1 MFFQPKR
8 HSGKSGFRLQAMK
21 KPYLLL
27 ALLLVVL
34 VGGLAIACGV
44 RASGTDDEARQGT
57 ASLQVA
63 RGPFVKTLRMTGLV
77 ESIHF
82 HNVAAPRLV
91 GATGPG
97 SNTLIIT
104 RIRPSGSLVAPG
116 ELLVEFDRQNQL
128 KAATDKRSEH
138 RDLEEQIRKKRAE
151 QEQAHAKDDTELS
164 VAANAVENAR
174 LEMKKNAYLGRIDQ
188 EKNEQRLEE
197 AEAKQKQ
204 LIATFDLKRKAAQ
217 ADLRILE
224 IQRDR
229 AYKAMTSAENN
240 ATRMVVTSP
249 ISGMVVLRMV
259 WRVNQ
264 QVEIQEGEE
273 ARPGMPI
280 MQVVDPSAML
290 VRVKV
295 NQADIHLLQV
305 GQPARISLDAYPD
318 LHFEGRVEHVAP
330 VGTTSMLTTRV
341 RNFVATVSI
350 KGSHPKLLPDL
361 SAAVDV
367 ELERKDNVIVV
378 PRDAIGRE
386 NDAFTVRVLDGDST
400 RSRTVTLGA
409 MNDHEVIVASGL
421 EPGVTVQRHVA
432 R

>member
-1 MFFQPKR
+1 
-8 HSGKSGFRLQAMK
+8 MK
-21 KPYLLL
+21 KPYLLV
-27 ALLLVVL
+27 ALILVVL
-34 VGGLAIACGV
+34 VGALAIVRGV
-44 RASGTDDEARQGT
+44 GDASPDGPHGEAPQGT
-57 ASLQVA
+57 ASVKVA

-104 RIRPSGSLVAPG
+104 KLMPSGSVVVPG
-116 ELLVEFDRQNQL
+116 QLLVEFDRQNQL
-128 KAATDKRSEH
+128 KAAIDRRSEH

-151 QEQAHAKDDTELS
+151 QEQARAKDETELA
-164 VAANAVENAR
+164 VAANAVENAH

-188 EKNEQRLEE
+188 EKNEQRVEE
-197 AEAKQKQ
+197 TQAKEKQ
-204 LIATFDLKRKAAQ
+204 LKATFDLKRRAEQ

-229 AYKAMTSAENN
+229 AHRAMTSAEDN
-240 ATRMVVTSP
+240 ARRMVVASP
-249 ISGMVVLRMV
+249 ISGMVVLRMI
-259 WRVNQ
+259 WRASQ
-264 QVEIQEGEE
+264 QGEIQEGEE

-280 MQVVDPSAML
+280 MQVVDPAAML

-295 NQADIHLLQV
+295 NQADVHILQV
-305 GQPARISLDAYPD
+305 GQPARISLDAYPE
-318 LHFEGRVEHVAP
+318 LQFQGRVEQVAP

-341 RNFVATVSI
+341 RNFAAIVSI
-350 KGSHPKLLPDL
+350 QGSHPKLMPDL

-367 ELERKDNVIVV
+367 ELERKENVIVV
-378 PRDAIGRE
+378 PRDAIVRE
-386 NDAFTVRVLDGDST
+386 NDAFTVQVLDGD
-400 RSRTVTLGA
+400 RARPRTVTLGP
-409 MNDHEVIVASGL
+409 MNDYEAIVASGL
-421 EPGVTVQRHVA
+421 EPGMVVQRHVA

>member
-1 MFFQPKR
+1 
-8 HSGKSGFRLQAMK
+8 MK

-27 ALLLVVL
+27 AFIMVVL
-34 VGGLAIACGV
+34 VGALAIV
-44 RASGTDDEARQGT
+44 RLVGAVSSDFEEPQST
-57 ASLQVA
+57 AAAKVA
-63 RGPFVKTLRMTGLV
+63 RGPFVRTLRMTGLV
-77 ESIHF
+77 ESVRF

-104 RIRPSGSLVAPG
+104 RLRPSGSHVEPG
-116 ELLVEFDRQNQL
+116 QLLVEFDRQNQL
-128 KAATDKRSEH
+128 KAAIDRRAEH

-151 QEQAHAKDDTELS
+151 QEQARAKDETELA

-174 LEMKKNAYLGRIDQ
+174 LELKKNAYLGRIDQ
-188 EKNEQRLEE
+188 EKNQQRLEE
-197 AEAKQKQ
+197 SEARHKQ
-204 LIATFDLKRKAAQ
+204 LVATFDLKRRAAQ
-217 ADLRILE
+217 ADVRILE

-229 AYKAMTSAENN
+229 AYKAMKSAEDN

-249 ISGMVVLRMV
+249 MSGLVVLRMV
-259 WRVNQ
+259 WRPGQ

-280 MQVVDPSAML
+280 MQVVDPSKML

-295 NQADIHLLQV
+295 NQADVHLLQA

-318 LHFEGRVEHVAP
+318 LHFQGRVEHVAP

-350 KGSHPKLLPDL
+350 QGSHPNLLPDL

-367 ELERKDNVIVV
+367 ELERKENVIVV
-378 PRDAIGRE
+378 PRDAVVRE
-386 NDAFTVRVLDGDST
+386 KDTFTVRVLDGEDA
-400 RSRTVTLGA
+400 RPRTVTLGA

-432 R
+432 P

>member
-1 MFFQPKR
+1 
-8 HSGKSGFRLQAMK
+8 MK

-27 ALLLVVL
+27 GFILVVL
-34 VGGLAIACGV
+34 IGAFAVVRSV
-44 RASGTDDEARQGT
+44 RAVGPDEEEDSQVRQGT
-57 ASLQVA
+57 ATLKVA
-63 RGPFVKTLRMTGLV
+63 RGAFARTLRMTGLV
-77 ESIHF
+77 ESINF

-104 RIRPSGSLVAPG
+104 KLLPSGTQVVKG
-116 ELLVEFDRQNQL
+116 QLLVEFDRQNQL
-128 KAATDKRSEH
+128 KAATDRRSEH

-151 QEQAHAKDDTELS
+151 QEQARAKDDTELS

-174 LEMKKNAYLGRIDQ
+174 LELKKNAYLGRIDQ

-197 AEAKQKQ
+197 ALAKQEQ
-204 LIATFDLKRKAAQ
+204 LIATFDLKRRAAQ

-229 AYKAMTSAENN
+229 AFKAMKSAEDN

-259 WRVNQ
+259 WRPGQ

-280 MQVVDPSAML
+280 MQVVDPGAML

-295 NQADIHLLQV
+295 NQADVHLVQA
-305 GQPARISLDAYPD
+305 GQPARISLDAYPE
-318 LHFEGRVEHVAP
+318 LQFQGRVEHVAP

-350 KGSHPKLLPDL
+350 QGSHPKLLPDL

-367 ELERKDNVIVV
+367 ELERKNNVIVV
-378 PRDAIGRE
+378 PRDAVAKE
-386 NDAFTVRVLDGDST
+386 NDTFTVRVLDGDSA

-409 MNDHEVIVASGL
+409 MNDHEVVVASGL

-432 R
+432 Q

>member
-1 MFFQPKR
+1 
-8 HSGKSGFRLQAMK
+8 MK
-21 KPYLLL
+21 KPYLALGFILL
-27 ALLLVVL
+27 ALVGVLAVVR
-34 VGGLAIACGV
+34 GV
-44 RASGTDDEARQGT
+44 RASGSDDEARQGT
-57 ASLQVA
+57 ASFQVA
-63 RGPFVKTLRMTGLV
+63 RGAFVKTLRLTGLV
-77 ESIHF
+77 ESIRF

-91 GATGPG
+91 GATAPG

-104 RIRPSGSLVAPG
+104 RLVPSGTQVVAG
-116 ELLVEFDRQNQL
+116 QLLVEFDRQNQL
-128 KAATDKRSEH
+128 KAAIDRRSEH

-151 QEQAHAKDDTELS
+151 QEQARAKDDTERAVTAS
-164 VAANAVENAR
+164 AVENAR
-174 LEMKKNAYLGRIDQ
+174 LELKKNVYLGRIDQ

-197 AEAKQKQ
+197 ALAKQKQ
-204 LIATFDLKRKAAQ
+204 FETTFDLKRRAEQ

-229 AYKAMTSAENN
+229 AYKAMKSAEDN
-240 ATRMVVTSP
+240 ATRMVVLSP
-249 ISGMVVLRMV
+249 IPGMVVLRMV
-259 WRVNQ
+259 WRPGQ

-280 MQVVDPSAML
+280 MQVVDPEQML

-295 NQADIHLLQV
+295 NQADVHLLQA
-305 GQPARISLDAYPD
+305 GQPARISLDAYPE
-318 LHFEGRVEHVAP
+318 LRFEGRVEHVAP

-378 PRDAIGRE
+378 PRDSVIL
-386 NDAFTVRVLDGDST
+386 DKDTSTVRVLDGDSA
-400 RSRTVTLGA
+400 RPRTVTLGA
-409 MNDHEVIVASGL
+409 MSDHEVIVASGL
-421 EPGVTVQRHVA
+421 EPGVVVQRHVA
-432 R
+432 P

>member
-1 MFFQPKR
+1 
-8 HSGKSGFRLQAMK
+8 MK

-27 ALLLVVL
+27 ALVLVVL
-34 VGGLAIACGV
+34 VGGLAIVRGV
-44 RASGTDDEARQGT
+44 RASGATNDAEARQGT
-57 ASLQVA
+57 ASFKIA
-63 RGPFVKTLRMTGLV
+63 RGAFVNTLRMTGLV

-104 RIRPSGSLVAPG
+104 KLMPSGTVVVPG
-116 ELLVEFDRQNQL
+116 QLLVEFDRQNQL
-128 KAATDKRSEH
+128 KAAIDKRSEH
-138 RDLEEQIRKKRAE
+138 GDLEEQIRKKRAE
-151 QEQAHAKDDTELS
+151 HEQLRAKDETELA
-164 VAANAVENAR
+164 VAANAVENAH
-174 LEMKKNAYLGRIDQ
+174 LEMTKNAYLGRIDQ

-197 AEAKQKQ
+197 TQAKQKQ
-204 LIATFDLKRKAAQ
+204 LKATFDLKRRAEQ
-217 ADLRILE
+217 AELRILE

-229 AYKAMTSAENN
+229 AYKAMKSSEDN

-259 WRVNQ
+259 WRAGG

-280 MQVVDPSAML
+280 MQVVDPTAMR

-295 NQADIHLLQV
+295 NQADVHSLQV
-305 GQPARISLDAYPD
+305 GQPALISLDAYPD
-318 LHFEGRVEHVAP
+318 LQFQGRVEQVTP

-341 RNFVATVSI
+341 RNFVAIVSI
-350 KGSHPKLLPDL
+350 QGSHPKLLPDL

-367 ELERKDNVIVV
+367 ELERKENVIVV
-378 PRDAIGRE
+378 PRDATVRE
-386 NDAFTVRVLDGDST
+386 RDAFTVRVLDGD
-400 RSRTVTLGA
+400 RARPRTVTLGA
-409 MNDHEVIVASGL
+409 MNDYEVIVASGL
-421 EPGVTVQRHVA
+421 EPGMMVQRHVA
-432 R
+432 Q

>member
-1 MFFQPKR
+1 MKKR
-8 HSGKSGFRLQAMK
+8 HV
-21 KPYLLL
+21 LL
-27 ALLLVVL
+27 ALLLVAL
-34 VGGLAIACGV
+34 VGGLAIVRGV
-44 RASGTDDEARQGT
+44 RASGTDDQAPQRNAGYKVT
-57 ASLQVA
+57 
-63 RGPFVKTLRMTGLV
+63 RGAFAKTLRMTGLV
-77 ESIHF
+77 ESIQF

-97 SNTLIIT
+97 SNILIIT
-104 RIRPSGSLVAPG
+104 RLMPSGSLVTPG
-116 ELLVEFDRQNQL
+116 QLLVEFDRQNQL
-128 KAATDKRSEH
+128 KAATDRRSEH
-138 RDLEEQIRKKRAE
+138 RDLEEQIRKKRGE

-174 LEMKKNAYLGRIDQ
+174 LNLKKNAYLGRIDQ
-188 EKNEQRLEE
+188 EKNAQRLEE
-197 AEAKQKQ
+197 AEAKHKQ
-204 LIATFDLKRKAAQ
+204 LITTFDLKRRAAQ

-229 AYKAMTSAENN
+229 AHKAMTSAENN

-259 WRVNQ
+259 WRENQ
-264 QVEIQEGEE
+264 QMEISEGEE

-280 MQVVDPSAML
+280 MQVVDPTSML

-295 NQADIHLLQV
+295 NQADVHLLRA

-378 PRDAIGRE
+378 PRDAIARE
-386 NDAFTVRVLDGDST
+386 NDTFTVRVVDGGSA

-409 MNDHEVIVASGL
+409 MNDHEVIVTSGL
-421 EPGVTVQRHVA
+421 EPGVSVQRHVA

>member
-1 MFFQPKR
+1 
-8 HSGKSGFRLQAMK
+8 MK
-21 KPYLLL
+21 KPYLVL
-27 ALLLVVL
+27 ALTVVVL
-34 VGGLAIACGV
+34 VGALTVVRNV
-44 RASGTDDEARQGT
+44 RAAADSDVEAPQG
-57 ASLQVA
+57 SSSYKVA
-63 RGPFVKTLRMTGLV
+63 RGPFVKTVRTTGLV
-77 ESIHF
+77 ESIRF

-104 RIRPSGSLVAPG
+104 RLAPSGTQVTAG
-116 ELLVEFDRQNQL
+116 QLLVEFDRQNQL
-128 KAATDKRSEH
+128 KAAIDRRSEH

-151 QEQAHAKDDTELS
+151 QEQARAKDDTER
-164 VAANAVENAR
+164 AVSASAVDNAR
-174 LEMKKNAYLGRIDQ
+174 LELKKNAYLGRIDQ

-197 AEAKQKQ
+197 ALAKQKQ
-204 LIATFDLKRKAAQ
+204 FETTFDLKRRAEQ

-229 AYKAMTSAENN
+229 AYKAMKSAEDN

-259 WRVNQ
+259 WRPGQ

-280 MQVVDPSAML
+280 MQVVDPAQML

-295 NQADIHLLQV
+295 NQADVHLLQA
-305 GQPARISLDAYPD
+305 GQPARISLDAYPE
-318 LHFEGRVEHVAP
+318 LRFEGRVEHVAP
-330 VGTTSMLTTRV
+330 VGTTSMLTNRV

-378 PRDAIGRE
+378 PRDSVIR
-386 NDAFTVRVLDGDST
+386 DKDTFTVRVLDGDSART
-400 RSRTVTLGA
+400 RTVTLGA
-409 MNDHEVIVASGL
+409 MSDHEVIVASGL

-432 R
+432 Q

>member
-1 MFFQPKR
+1 
-8 HSGKSGFRLQAMK
+8 MK
-21 KPYLLL
+21 KLRLLL
-27 ALLLVVL
+27 ALSLLVS
-34 VGGLAIACGV
+34 VGVLAIVRGV
-44 RASGTDDEARQGT
+44 RAGGPPGIDDGARHGT
-57 ASLQVA
+57 ASFKVA
-63 RGPFVKTLRMTGLV
+63 RGAFVKTLRMTGLV

-104 RIRPSGSLVAPG
+104 KLMPSGTLVVPG
-116 ELLVEFDRQNQL
+116 QLLVEFDRQNQL
-128 KAATDKRSEH
+128 KAAIDRRSEH

-151 QEQAHAKDDTELS
+151 QEQARAKDDTEVA
-164 VAANAVENAR
+164 VAASAVENAG

-197 AEAKQKQ
+197 AQAKQKQ
-204 LIATFDLKRKAAQ
+204 LLATFDLKRLAAL

-229 AYKAMTSAENN
+229 AYKAMKSAEDN

-249 ISGMVVLRMV
+249 IAGMVVLRMV
-259 WRVNQ
+259 WRPGQ

-280 MQVVDPSAML
+280 MQVVDPAAML

-295 NQADIHLLQV
+295 NQADVHLLKV
-305 GQPARISLDAYPD
+305 GQPARISLDAYPE
-318 LHFEGRVEHVAP
+318 LQFQGRVEHVAP

-350 KGSHPKLLPDL
+350 QGSHPKLMPDL

-378 PRDAIGRE
+378 PRDAIVRE
-386 NDAFTVRVLDGDST
+386 KDTFAVRVLDADSA
-400 RSRTVTLGA
+400 RPRTVTLGA
-409 MNDHEVIVASGL
+409 MNDHEVIVASGV
-421 EPGVTVQRHVA
+421 EPGVVVQRHVA
-432 R
+432 Q

>member
-1 MFFQPKR
+1 MPKR
-8 HSGKSGFRLQAMK
+8 
-21 KPYLLL
+21 YLLL
-27 ALLLVVL
+27 ALTVVVL
-34 VGGLAIACGV
+34 VGTLALVRTV
-44 RASGTDDEARQGT
+44 RASDPNDEAPQST
-57 ASLQVA
+57 ASLKVA
-63 RGPFVKTLRMTGLV
+63 RGAFVKTLRMTGLV
-77 ESIHF
+77 ESIRF

-104 RIRPSGSLVAPG
+104 KLMPNGSHVVPG
-116 ELLVEFDRQNQL
+116 QLLVEFDRQNQL
-128 KAATDKRSEH
+128 KAATDKRSEY

-151 QEQAHAKDDTELS
+151 QEQARAKDDTELS
-164 VAANAVENAR
+164 VVANAVENAR
-174 LEMKKNAYLGRIDQ
+174 LELKKNAYLGRIDQ

-197 AEAKQKQ
+197 ALARQKQ
-204 LIATFDLKRKAAQ
+204 LITTFDLKRRAEH

-229 AYKAMTSAENN
+229 AYKAMKSAEDN

-259 WRVNQ
+259 WRMNT

-280 MQVVDPSAML
+280 MQVVDPEAML

-295 NQADIHLLQV
+295 NQADVHVLQV
-305 GQPARISLDAYPD
+305 GQPAKISLDAYPE
-318 LHFEGRVEHVAP
+318 LRFEGRVEHVAP
-330 VGTTSMLTTRV
+330 VGATSMLTTRV

-350 KGSHPKLLPDL
+350 KGSHPKLMPDL

-378 PRDAIGRE
+378 PRDAIVRE
-386 NDAFTVRVLDGDST
+386 NDKYAVRVLDGNGNGA

-409 MNDHEVIVASGL
+409 MSDHEVIVASGL

-432 R
+432 Q

>member
-1 MFFQPKR
+1 
-8 HSGKSGFRLQAMK
+8 MK
-21 KPYLLL
+21 KTYLLL
-27 ALLLVVL
+27 ALTLVIVVGAL
-34 VGGLAIACGV
+34 VIAGGV
-44 RASGTDDEARQGT
+44 SASDPNDEALQGA
-57 ASLQVA
+57 ASVKVA
-63 RGPFVKTLRMTGLV
+63 RGAFVRSLRTTGLV

-91 GATGPG
+91 GTTAPG

-104 RIRPSGSLVAPG
+104 RLVPSGTHVVAG
-116 ELLVEFDRQNQL
+116 QLLVEFDRQNQL
-128 KAATDKRSEH
+128 KAAIDRRSEH

-151 QEQAHAKDDTELS
+151 QEQARAKDDTERS
-164 VAANAVENAR
+164 VTANAVDNAR
-174 LEMKKNAYLGRIDQ
+174 LELKKNAYLGRIDQ

-197 AEAKQKQ
+197 ALAKQKQ
-204 LIATFDLKRKAAQ
+204 FLTTFDLKRRAEQ

-229 AYKAMTSAENN
+229 AYKAMKSAEDN

-249 ISGMVVLRMV
+249 IDGMVVLRMV
-259 WRVNQ
+259 WRPGQ

-280 MQVVDPSAML
+280 MQVVDPAAML

-295 NQADIHLLQV
+295 NQADVHLLQA
-305 GQPARISLDAYPD
+305 GQAARISLDAYPE
-318 LHFEGRVEHVAP
+318 LRFQGRVEHVAP

-350 KGSHPKLLPDL
+350 QGSHPKLLPDL

-378 PRDAIGRE
+378 PRDAIVRE
-386 NDAFTVRVLDGDST
+386 NDTFMVRVLEGGSA

-432 R
+432 Q

>member
-1 MFFQPKR
+1 
-8 HSGKSGFRLQAMK
+8 MK
-21 KPYLLL
+21 KPYLLV
-27 ALLLVVL
+27 ALILGVL
-34 VGGLAIACGV
+34 VGALAIARAV
-44 RASGTDDEARQGT
+44 RAGGPADDAEAPQGT
-57 ASLQVA
+57 ASLKVA
-63 RGPFVKTLRMTGLV
+63 RGAFVKTLRTTGLV

-91 GATGPG
+91 GTTGPG

-104 RIRPSGSLVAPG
+104 ELMPSGTQVVAG
-116 ELLVEFDRQNQL
+116 QLLVEFDRQNQL
-128 KAATDKRSEH
+128 KAAIDKRSEH

-151 QEQAHAKDDTELS
+151 HEQTRAKDETELA
-164 VAANAVENAR
+164 VAANAIENAH

-204 LIATFDLKRKAAQ
+204 HKATFDLKRRAEQ
-217 ADLRILE
+217 AELRILE

-229 AYKAMTSAENN
+229 AYKAMKSAEDN
-240 ATRMVVTSP
+240 ATRMVVKSP
-249 ISGMVVLRMV
+249 ISGMVVLRMI
-259 WRVNQ
+259 WRAGQ
-264 QVEIQEGEE
+264 QSEIQEGEE

-280 MQVVDPSAML
+280 MQVVDPAAML

-295 NQADIHLLQV
+295 NQADVHILRV
-305 GQPARISLDAYPD
+305 GQPARISLDAYPE
-318 LHFEGRVEHVAP
+318 LQFHGRVEQVAP

-341 RNFVATVSI
+341 RNFVAIVSI
-350 KGSHPKLLPDL
+350 QGSHPKLMPDL

-378 PRDAIGRE
+378 PRDAIVRE
-386 NDAFTVRVLDGDST
+386 KDTFTVQVLNGDGA

-409 MNDHEVIVASGL
+409 MNDYEAIVASGL
-421 EPGVTVQRHVA
+421 EPGMMVQRHVA
-432 R
+432 Q

>member
-1 MFFQPKR
+1 MNKR
-8 HSGKSGFRLQAMK
+8 H
-21 KPYLLL
+21 LLL
-27 ALLLVVL
+27 AVLVVAL
-34 VGGLAIACGV
+34 VGGLAIVRGV
-44 RASGTDDEARQGT
+44 RAGGTDGEALQGT
-57 ASLQVA
+57 TSYKVV
-63 RGPFVKTLRMTGLV
+63 RGAFAKTLRMTGLV

-97 SNTLIIT
+97 SNILIVT
-104 RIRPSGSLVAPG
+104 RLLPSGSLVTPG
-116 ELLVEFDRQNQL
+116 QLLVEFDRQNQL
-128 KAATDKRSEH
+128 KAATDRRSEH

-151 QEQAHAKDDTELS
+151 QEQAQAKDDTELS

-174 LEMKKNAYLGRIDQ
+174 LNLKKNVYLGRIDQ

-197 AEAKQKQ
+197 AEARQKQ
-204 LIATFDLKRKAAQ
+204 LITTFDLKRKAAQ

-295 NQADIHLLQV
+295 NQADVHLLKA

-318 LHFEGRVEHVAP
+318 LRFEGRVEHVAP
-330 VGTTSMLTTRV
+330 VGTTSMLTNRV

-367 ELERKDNVIVV
+367 ELERNNNVIVV
-378 PRDAIGRE
+378 PRDAVARE
-386 NDAFTVRVLDGDST
+386 NDTFTVRVLDGGST
-400 RSRTVTLGA
+400 RSHTVTLGA

>member
-1 MFFQPKR
+1 MNKR
-8 HSGKSGFRLQAMK
+8 H
-21 KPYLLL
+21 LLL
-27 ALLLVVL
+27 AMLLVAL
-34 VGGLAIACGV
+34 VGGLAIVRGV
-44 RASGTDDEARQGT
+44 RASGADDEAPQGT
-57 ASLQVA
+57 AHKVT
-63 RGPFVKTLRMTGLV
+63 RGAFAKSLRMTGLV
-77 ESIHF
+77 ESIQF

-91 GATGPG
+91 GASGPG
-97 SNTLIIT
+97 SNILIIT
-104 RIRPSGSLVAPG
+104 RLLPSGSLVTAG
-116 ELLVEFDRQNQL
+116 QLLVEFDRQNQL
-128 KAATDKRSEH
+128 KAATDRRSEH

-164 VAANAVENAR
+164 VAANAVANAR
-174 LEMKKNAYLGRIDQ
+174 LNLKKNVYLGRIDQ

-204 LIATFDLKRKAAQ
+204 LITTFDLKRRAAQ

-229 AYKAMTSAENN
+229 AHKAMTSAENN

-295 NQADIHLLQV
+295 NQADVHLLQA

-367 ELERKDNVIVV
+367 ELQRKDNVIVV
-378 PRDAIGRE
+378 PRDAVLADRNSQGEGGRD
-386 NDAFTVRVLDGDST
+386 NDTFTVRVLEGGSA

-409 MNDHEVIVASGL
+409 MSDHEVIIASGL
-421 EPGVTVQRHVA
+421 EPGETVQRHVA

>member
-1 MFFQPKR
+1 M
-8 HSGKSGFRLQAMK
+8 
-21 KPYLLL
+21 
-27 ALLLVVL
+27 
-34 VGGLAIACGV
+34 
-44 RASGTDDEARQGT
+44 
-57 ASLQVA
+57 
-63 RGPFVKTLRMTGLV
+63 
-77 ESIHF
+77 
-82 HNVAAPRLV
+82 
-91 GATGPG
+91 
-97 SNTLIIT
+97 
-104 RIRPSGSLVAPG
+104 
-116 ELLVEFDRQNQL
+116 EFDRQNQL
-128 KAATDKRSEH
+128 KAATDRRSEH

-174 LEMKKNAYLGRIDQ
+174 LNMKKNAYLGRIDQ

-229 AYKAMTSAENN
+229 AYKAMTSAEDN

-295 NQADIHLLQV
+295 NQADVHLLQV

-318 LHFEGRVEHVAP
+318 LHFQGRVEHVAP
-330 VGTTSMLTTRV
+330 VGTASMLTTRV

-378 PRDAIGRE
+378 PRDA
-386 NDAFTVRVLDGDST
+386 V
-400 RSRTVTLGA
+400 
-409 MNDHEVIVASGL
+409 VARK
-421 EPGVTVQRHVA
+421 RHVHGAGPRRRQRAVAHRHA
-432 R
+432 RRA

>member
-1 MFFQPKR
+1 
-8 HSGKSGFRLQAMK
+8 MK
-21 KPYLLL
+21 KSY
-27 ALLLVVL
+27 ALFAVVL
-34 VGGLAIACGV
+34 AVSVGALAVV
-44 RASGTDDEARQGT
+44 RSARAVSTDDAEPQGPG
-57 ASLQVA
+57 SFKVA

-77 ESIHF
+77 ESIRF
-82 HNVAAPRLV
+82 HNVAAPRLI
-91 GATGPG
+91 GATAPG

-104 RIRPSGSLVAPG
+104 RLMPNGSHVVPG
-116 ELLVEFDRQNQL
+116 QLLVEFDRQNQL
-128 KAATDKRSEH
+128 KAATDRRSEH

-151 QEQAHAKDDTELS
+151 QEQARAKDDTELF
-164 VAANAVENAR
+164 VAASAVENAR
-174 LEMKKNAYLGRIDQ
+174 LELKKNAYLGRIDQ

-197 AEAKQKQ
+197 ALAKQKQ
-204 LIATFDLKRKAAQ
+204 LITTFDLKRRAAQ

-295 NQADIHLLQV
+295 NQADVHLLQV
-305 GQPARISLDAYPD
+305 GQPAQISLDAYPE
-318 LHFEGRVEHVAP
+318 LQFQGRVEHVAP
-330 VGTTSMLTTRV
+330 VGTASMLSTRV

-350 KGSHPKLLPDL
+350 QGSHPKLLPDL

-378 PRDAIGRE
+378 PRDAIVKE
-386 NDAFTVRVLDGDST
+386 NDAYSVRVLDGSRT
-400 RSRTVTLGA
+400 QSRTVTVGA
-409 MNDHEVIVASGL
+409 MNDHEAIVASGL
-421 EPGVTVQRHVA
+421 EPGAMVQRHVA
-432 R
+432 H

>member
-1 MFFQPKR
+1 
-8 HSGKSGFRLQAMK
+8 MK
-21 KPYLLL
+21 KPYLVLGFILL
-27 ALLLVVL
+27 ALVGVLAVVRS
-34 VGGLAIACGV
+34 V
-44 RASGTDDEARQGT
+44 RASGSDAEARQGT
-57 ASLQVA
+57 ASFQVA
-63 RGPFVKTLRMTGLV
+63 RGAFVKTLRVTGLV
-77 ESIHF
+77 ESIRF
-82 HNVAAPRLV
+82 HNVAAPRLI
-91 GATGPG
+91 GATAPG

-104 RIRPSGSLVAPG
+104 RLVPSGTQVVAG
-116 ELLVEFDRQNQL
+116 QLLVEFDRQNQL
-128 KAATDKRSEH
+128 KAAIDRRSEH

-151 QEQAHAKDDTELS
+151 QEQARAKDDTERAVTAS
-164 VAANAVENAR
+164 AVENAR
-174 LEMKKNAYLGRIDQ
+174 LELKKNVYLGRIDQ

-197 AEAKQKQ
+197 ALAKQKQ
-204 LIATFDLKRKAAQ
+204 FETTFDLKRRAEQ

-229 AYKAMTSAENN
+229 AYKAMKSAEDN

-249 ISGMVVLRMV
+249 IPGMVVLRMV
-259 WRVNQ
+259 WRPGQ

-280 MQVVDPSAML
+280 MQVVDPQQML

-295 NQADIHLLQV
+295 NQADVHLLQA
-305 GQPARISLDAYPD
+305 GQPAWISLDAYPE
-318 LHFEGRVEHVAP
+318 LRFEGRVEHVAP

-378 PRDAIGRE
+378 PRDSVVLE
-386 NDAFTVRVLDGDST
+386 EDTYTVQVLDGDSA
-400 RSRTVTLGA
+400 RPRTVTLGA
-409 MNDHEVIVASGL
+409 MSDHEVIVASGL
-421 EPGVTVQRHVA
+421 EPGVVVQRHVA
-432 R
+432 P

>member
-1 MFFQPKR
+1 MKR
-8 HSGKSGFRLQAMK
+8 
-21 KPYLLL
+21 PYLVVALILVLLVGAL
-27 ALLLVVL
+27 ALVR
-34 VGGLAIACGV
+34 GV
-44 RASGTDDEARQGT
+44 RAGGPPDAVAPQGT
-57 ASLQVA
+57 AALKVA
-63 RGPFVKTLRMTGLV
+63 RGAFVKTLRMTGLV

-104 RIRPSGSLVAPG
+104 KLMPSGTVVVPG
-116 ELLVEFDRQNQL
+116 QLLVEFDRQNQL
-128 KAATDKRSEH
+128 KAAIDKRSEH

-151 QEQAHAKDDTELS
+151 HAQLRAKDEAELA
-164 VAANAVENAR
+164 VAANAVDNAH
-174 LEMKKNAYLGRIDQ
+174 LEMQKNAYLGRIDQ

-197 AEAKQKQ
+197 AQAKQKQ
-204 LIATFDLKRKAAQ
+204 LKATFDLKRRAEQ
-217 ADLRILE
+217 AELRILE

-229 AYKAMTSAENN
+229 AYRAMKSSEDN
-240 ATRMVVTSP
+240 ATRMVVASP
-249 ISGMVVLRMV
+249 IPGLVVLRMV
-259 WRVNQ
+259 WRGGG

-280 MQVVDPSAML
+280 MQVVDPAAMQ

-295 NQADIHLLQV
+295 NQADVHVLQV

-318 LHFEGRVEHVAP
+318 LRFQGRVEQVTP

-341 RNFVATVSI
+341 RNFVAIVSVQ
-350 KGSHPKLLPDL
+350 GSHPKLLPDL

-378 PRDAIGRE
+378 PRDAIVRE
-386 NDAFTVRVLDGDST
+386 KDTFTVRVLDGGRT
-400 RSRTVTLGA
+400 RPRAVTLGA
-409 MNDHEVIVASGL
+409 MSDHEVIVSSGL
-421 EPGVTVQRHVA
+421 EPGAVVQRHVA
-432 R
+432 K